1 MLAKGLVI
9 DSKTQDVLPK
19 ATIFV
24 TDKNGN
30 IIDENKKTSSD
41 KDGEFTIDVFPADY
55 LTISYVGY
63 HNQTVSIKD
72 FSSDINIIPLKYNK
86 GGETTS
92 DLFKGDRSD
101 EVDNGVLRNKPI
113 KWYYWAAFAFI
124 GYYIY
129 TKIKS
134 EK

>member
-55 LTISYVGY
+55 LTNRNIS
-63 HNQTVSIKD
+63 
-72 FSSDINIIPLKYNK
+72 
-86 GGETTS
+86 
-92 DLFKGDRSD
+92 
-101 EVDNGVLRNKPI
+101 NGIYQR
-113 KWYYWAAFAFI
+113 FFI
-124 GYYIY
+124 
-129 TKIKS
+129 
-134 EK
+134 